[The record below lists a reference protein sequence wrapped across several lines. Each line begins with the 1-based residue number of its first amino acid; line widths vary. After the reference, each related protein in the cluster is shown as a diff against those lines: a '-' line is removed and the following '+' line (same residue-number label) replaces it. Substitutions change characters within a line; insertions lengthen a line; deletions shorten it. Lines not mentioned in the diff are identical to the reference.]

1 MYLDKRV
8 EYLQP
13 HIGAISQTLVNII
26 NTSRDRS
33 DMHRAMFGRFADNN
47 FSNNTIMSTLCMSIA
62 AIHNVVTQKT
72 NSGQSFN
79 FQEEVENSCRYCVQ
93 LMYYNYIIHDSV
105 IASYADQEMRMS
117 ARQYFDNYRSMMEYA
132 RNLASFEDV
141 QRPNVSVGY
150 NNNGNNPRPIVIGN
164 SNGPISGNSQF
175 PNINMG
181 GTRYQSDTD
190 LSDDLA
196 QLGSTI
202 KKKDPVIE
210 AVHFSPASHAGFID
224 TVAKQP
230 LQQQVV
236 QQPTPI
242 INKVKELEYV
252 FGESEM
258 NRSEHRLVVGG
269 NEFVVPVHTADK
281 LVSDVYAGTSVN
293 FKDDS
298 VINDSNPYLRRLLDT
313 CTSMNDL
320 VTMVKSTH
328 LEMQTVEGTK
338 SMVTRFIG
346 SHFDV
351 LPTRTDVKKYFDLI
365 VNSNLSV
372 NKLNERLNQL
382 SDRLSS
388 SSSDIPEL
396 ERDDVLTL
404 LLFVDKKVT
413 DIINS
418 QLEFIFGKGK
428 ISIDSFIDDWG
439 DLSQVVN
446 NDYHKKSNE
455 FYAAIENKLKA
466 TLLSVEVETYDAEDA
481 KVHYT
486 HLVSQ
491 HIVISMNVNSKFL
504 GLKCDGD
511 WLFVDS
517 KKHPHL
523 FKLIN
528 SCRSLATSAGEFTV
542 HNTIVTNDLVVYEVD
557 TMLNGSCWI
566 RLMNV

>member
-1 MYLDKRV
+1 M
-8 EYLQP
+8 
-13 HIGAISQTLVNII
+13 
-26 NTSRDRS
+26 
-33 DMHRAMFGRFADNN
+33 
-47 FSNNTIMSTLCMSIA
+47 
-62 AIHNVVTQKT
+62 
-72 NSGQSFN
+72 
-79 FQEEVENSCRYCVQ
+79 
-93 LMYYNYIIHDSV
+93 
-105 IASYADQEMRMS
+105 
-117 ARQYFDNYRSMMEYA
+117 
-132 RNLASFEDV
+132 
-141 QRPNVSVGY
+141 
-150 NNNGNNPRPIVIGN
+150 
-164 SNGPISGNSQF
+164 
-175 PNINMG
+175 
-181 GTRYQSDTD
+181 
-190 LSDDLA
+190 
-196 QLGSTI
+196 
-202 KKKDPVIE
+202 
-210 AVHFSPASHAGFID
+210 
-224 TVAKQP
+224 
-230 LQQQVV
+230 
-236 QQPTPI
+236 
-242 INKVKELEYV
+242 
-252 FGESEM
+252 
-258 NRSEHRLVVGG
+258 
-269 NEFVVPVHTADK
+269 
-281 LVSDVYAGTSVN
+281 
-293 FKDDS
+293 
-298 VINDSNPYLRRLLDT
+298 
-313 CTSMNDL
+313 
-320 VTMVKSTH
+320 
-328 LEMQTVEGTK
+328 
-338 SMVTRFIG
+338 
-346 SHFDV
+346 
-351 LPTRTDVKKYFDLI
+351 I

-428 ISIDSFIDDWG
+428 ISIDSFIDDWS

-466 TLLSVEVETYDAEDA
+466 TLLSVEVESYDVEDA
-481 KVHYT
+481 KVRYT